1 MFVIS
6 NIPVL
11 FIIGKCCSTAIEPY
25 IKIVLFLIWFHT
37 VQTQNGLSPSARTC
51 HSFYMFMKAFK
62 ADLTHNV
69 NAILVK
75 KDIFALVFQ
84 P

>member
-1 MFVIS
+1 MFVTS

-11 FIIGKCCSTAIEPY
+11 FIIGKCCSTVIELY
-25 IKIVLFLIWFHT
+25 IKIVLIFIWFHT

-51 HSFYMFMKAFK
+51 HSFYMKAFK

-69 NAILVK
+69 NAIIVK

>member
-1 MFVIS
+1 MVS
-6 NIPVL
+6 
-11 FIIGKCCSTAIEPY
+11 
-25 IKIVLFLIWFHT
+25 

-69 NAILVK
+69 NAIKVN
-75 KDIFALVFQ
+75 KDITVLVFQ
-84 P
+84 PLSWQIECILVYVPYLNKLLIKWYNNYFNP